1 MIAGNTLLQLS
12 EGIVKFSVEIFLG
25 DSCLN
30 FIVPPREFNAN
41 GANADVF
48 SSGSIAGL
56 RPDQTKVPAPR

>member
-1 MIAGNTLLQLS
+1 MAGNAVLRLS
-12 EGIVKFSVEIFLG
+12 EGIVKFLVKIFLG

-30 FIVPPREFNAN
+30 FIAPLREFNAN

-56 RPDQTKVPAPR
+56 RPDRTKVPAPR